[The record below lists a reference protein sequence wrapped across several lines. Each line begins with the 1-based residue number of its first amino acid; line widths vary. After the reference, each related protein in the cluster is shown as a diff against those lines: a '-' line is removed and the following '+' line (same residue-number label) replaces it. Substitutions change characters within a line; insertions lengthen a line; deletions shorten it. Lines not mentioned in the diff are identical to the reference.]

1 MNSLII
7 IGLLICFI
15 LLCTIILFINSYLY
29 ENIEVKQRKKH
40 VKNKKLKKL
49 LKKREFTKAG
59 KLYLHNKKI
68 QHVGVRKQ
76 YLIGKHLYYYYTS
89 HDKKRLKIIRDLCK
103 S

>member
-7 IGLLICFI
+7 IVLLICFI
-15 LLCTIILFINSYLY
+15 LLCVIILFINSYLHKD
-29 ENIEVKQRKKH
+29 IEVKQRKKH

-89 HDKKRLKIIRDLCK
+89 HDKNRLKIIHKLCK
-103 S
+103 F

>member
-1 MNSLII
+1 M
-7 IGLLICFI
+7 
-15 LLCTIILFINSYLY
+15 IILFINSYLSKDTKT
-29 ENIEVKQRKKH
+29 KQRKKH

-68 QHVGVRKQ
+68 QHSSIRKQ
-76 YLIGKHLYYYYTS
+76 YLIGKYLYYYYTS
-89 HDKKRLKIIRDLCK
+89 HDKNRLKIIHKLCK

>member
-1 MNSLII
+1 MNSLVI

-15 LLCTIILFINSYLY
+15 LLCMIILFINSYLSKDTK
-29 ENIEVKQRKKH
+29 IKQRKKH

-49 LKKREFTKAG
+49 LKNREFTKAG

-68 QHVGVRKQ
+68 QHVSIRKQ

-89 HDKKRLKIIRDLCK
+89 RDKNRLKIIHKLCK

>member
-40 VKNKKLKKL
+40 VKNKKLKRL
-49 LKKREFTKAG
+49 LKNREFTKAG

-68 QHVGVRKQ
+68 QHASIRKQ

-89 HDKKRLKIIRDLCK
+89 YDKNRLKIIRDLCK
-103 S
+103 F